1 MTIRGFLTHVY
12 VMSALL
18 IAAGAATGPVCAD
31 MYILTTNVPVRV
43 APPIQQASEEIV
55 ILIKAKGGKWQ
66 RPEYELEGD
75 RIVLSLNPKEL
86 GGTELFLVINP
97 PPELDLYDE
106 KPPVLLGI
114 KGDGQPLPAETVLE
128 LGRTL
133 TPPRVLEWGVAD
145 RENALDLGSL
155 KVVLDGELVIDDR
168 VSVTQVSKCQ
178 VGISLN
184 LANLEYGSHHLSV
197 KIADAFPQSNE
208 LHLKATV
215 TKLATTNWVQ
225 AEADTVEVKVDSHYM
240 TSYPLVAPLIDGF
253 SGEGSSNDVTWASAE
268 DDQPHWIE
276 IKLPQPR
283 PVKEV
288 TVYWANT
295 GSTFHT
301 SQNIEI
307 QVPEG
312 GGWKTVYTSPK
323 KGFTPARCTTFFFDE
338 VTTDRFRVYQ
348 PAGGGTVQRPDLM
361 WVAEVEA
368 R

>member
-1 MTIRGFLTHVY
+1 
-12 VMSALL
+12 
-18 IAAGAATGPVCAD
+18 VCAD
-31 MYILTTNVPVRV
+31 IYILTANVPVRV
-43 APPIQQASEEIV
+43 APPIQQASEEMA

-66 RPEYELEGD
+66 RAEYELEGD
-75 RIVLSLNPKEL
+75 RVILSLNPREL

-114 KGDGQPLPAETVLE
+114 KGDGEALPARTALDI
-128 LGRTL
+128 RATL
-133 TPPRVLEWGVAD
+133 TPPQVLEWGVAD
-145 RENALDLGSL
+145 RENALDLSSL

-168 VSVTQVSKCQ
+168 VSVTQVSKRQ

-184 LANLEYGSHHLSV
+184 LANLEYGSHEVSV

-208 LHLKATV
+208 LHLKATLQ
-215 TKLATTNWVQ
+215 KLASANWVQ
-225 AEADTVEVKVDSHYM
+225 AEPGTVEVTVDSHYM
-240 TSYPLVAPLIDGF
+240 SYYPSVAPLTDGF
-253 SGEGSSNDVTWASAE
+253 NMLTGEGAGNDVTWASAE

-276 IKLPQPR
+276 IKLPQPK
-283 PVKEV
+283 PIKEV
-288 TVYWANT
+288 TVYWSYS
-295 GSTFHT
+295 GSTFYT

-312 GGWKTVYTSPK
+312 GDWKTVYTSPK
-323 KGFTPARCTTFFFDE
+323 KGVTPARCTTFCFDE

-348 PAGGGTVQRPDLM
+348 PSGGGTVQRPDLM